1 MQNLHQ
7 YESNNAQARRAKL
20 QWKSMNHITSLIHE
34 SGNKYGID
42 MLQHAH
48 TFVSL
53 FVNWHNRPRDHSL
66 HNTRTNAE
74 LTSPNGGLW

>member
-1 MQNLHQ
+1 MHNLHQ
-7 YESNNAQARRAKL
+7 YENNHAEVQEKL
-20 QWKSMNHITSLIHE
+20 QWKSRDPIISLNHE
-34 SGNKYGID
+34 SDNKYGID

-48 TFVSL
+48 VCK